1 MSKKQKPEEKQK
13 QGKKQKPEKKQKPAE
28 PNVEPVVVQKEEEEP
43 LKNQLLRLQA
53 DFDNFRKRTQRERN
67 ELFLFANESIC
78 LEILPV
84 IDHFEMGFKSAEDH
98 QTDSAVTEGFRMV
111 YNQLLDVLK
120 KFNVTPIDAVGE
132 TFDPHR
138 HEAILHMPSDKPA
151 ETVLEQ
157 VRRGYMLGEK
167 LLRAA
172 QVIVSSGPKEENG
185 ILE

>member
-1 MSKKQKPEEKQK
+1 MNKKHKKEDAPEQ
-13 QGKKQKPEKKQKPAE
+13 PEAAAE
-28 PNVEPVVVQKEEEEP
+28 QVVTPEIEAEEP
-43 LKNQLLRLQA
+43 LKLQILRLQA

-67 ELFLFANESIC
+67 ELFMFANEAIC

-98 QTDSAVTEGFRMV
+98 KTDCSVTEGFRMV
-111 YNQLLDVLK
+111 YHQLLDVLK
-120 KFNVTPIDAVGE
+120 KFNVTAIDAVGE
-132 TFDPHR
+132 PFNPHR

-157 VRRGYMLGEK
+157 VRRGYLLGDK

-172 QVIVSSGPKEENG
+172 QVIISSGPAEQKESE
-185 ILE
+185 

>member
-1 MSKKQKPEEKQK
+1 MNKKHKKDNVPEQPDAAVEQAVT
-13 QGKKQKPEKKQKPAE
+13 PE
-28 PNVEPVVVQKEEEEP
+28 VEAEEP

-67 ELFLFANESIC
+67 ELFLFANESLF
-78 LEILPV
+78 LEMLPI
-84 IDHFEMGFKSAEDH
+84 IDHFEMGFKSAEAH
-98 QTDSAVTEGFRMV
+98 QTDCSVTEGFRMV

-120 KFNVTPIDAVGE
+120 KFNVTAIDTIGE
-132 TFDPHR
+132 PFDPHR

-157 VRRGYMLGEK
+157 VRRGYMLGDK

-172 QVIVSSGPKEENG
+172 QVIISSGPKEE
-185 ILE
+185 ESE

>member
-1 MSKKQKPEEKQK
+1 MSKKHKKDDASEQSEAAVEQAVTPEIE
-13 QGKKQKPEKKQKPAE
+13 A
-28 PNVEPVVVQKEEEEP
+28 EEP

-67 ELFLFANESIC
+67 ELFLFANESLF
-78 LEILPV
+78 LEMLPV
-84 IDHFEMGFKSAEDH
+84 IDHFEMGFKSAEAH
-98 QTDSAVTEGFRMV
+98 QTDCSVTEGFRMV

-120 KFNVTPIDAVGE
+120 KFNVTAIDTVGE
-132 TFDPHR
+132 PFDPHR

-157 VRRGYMLGEK
+157 VRRGYMLGDK

-172 QVIVSSGPKEENG
+172 QVIISSDPAEQTEQKESE
-185 ILE
+185 